1 MSFAISAV
9 LAAAISA
16 SPAATGPN
24 HCDRDLGTWLD
35 CNNPRVMK
43 YLQRLRPSDV
53 GHVLKGVSLTD
64 GDAVLRGLKYLGEA
78 RGLGRGV
85 HLYLF
90 ERRGKRSAF
99 LWIDADGDTFSLPS
113 CPASVSAES
122 SYLLSGDVFTSSTAR
137 PGDGVIEVKCV
148 NELWMQRV
156 AKPNPAMETD
166 AKRTRGSS
174 PRRSAA

>member
-9 LAAAISA
+9 LAATIASSA
-16 SPAATGPN
+16 PTGPSN
-24 HCDRDLGTWLD
+24 CDRDLGTWLD

-43 YLQRLRPSDV
+43 YLQHLRASDL
-53 GHVLKGVSLTD
+53 GHVLTGVSLTD
-64 GDAVLRGLKYLGEA
+64 GQVVLRGMTFLGEA
-78 RGLGRGV
+78 RGVGRGV
-85 HLYLF
+85 HLYVF
-90 ERRGKRSAF
+90 ERRGRRSAF
-99 LWIDADGDTFSLPS
+99 LWIDADGDTIPLPS

-122 SYLLSGDVFTSSTAR
+122 SYVLSGDVYTSSTAR

-174 PRRSAA
+174 P